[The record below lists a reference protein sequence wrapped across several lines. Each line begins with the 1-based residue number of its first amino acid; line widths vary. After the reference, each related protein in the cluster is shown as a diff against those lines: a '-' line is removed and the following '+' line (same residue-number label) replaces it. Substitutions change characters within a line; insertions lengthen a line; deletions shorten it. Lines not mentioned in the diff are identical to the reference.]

1 MSKYK
6 TLGNEKH
13 TIFVDIVPLKKEQ
26 YNEKKGTY
34 SRLSLGR
41 FSQFMFRLDGYLKK
55 RKQLDDFFKNRILFL
70 KRPKYKI
77 TPRHKLYRLYV
88 SDFHSHE
95 TSLHH
100 LIQELK
106 GAGSKDK
113 LELIISSNG
122 GSIEE
127 GRKLYNVMQDKF
139 YDRVVA
145 YLDNHGYSMGAVLF
159 CMAPKRV
166 VYPYSNLMFHNYKG
180 GAMGKGGEMVAKVEY
195 FDKLNTKFRH
205 DIVVKQGFLTE
216 DEYKNLLIGQDFW
229 MGTEE
234 MCQRGIAT
242 HVKVKGKEI
251 TAEAYLEQLKEL
263 KR

>member
-1 MSKYK
+1 MMGKHK

-13 TIFVDIVPLKKEQ
+13 TIFIDTIPIKREQ
-26 YNEKKGTY
+26 FNEKRECY
-34 SRLSLGR
+34 VRLSNRR
-41 FSQFMFRLDGYLKK
+41 FPQFMFRLDGYFKK
-55 RKQLDDFFKNRILFL
+55 RGWLDKIFSNRILFW
-70 KRPKYKI
+70 KRPTYKV

-88 SDFHSHE
+88 SEFHSHE

-106 GAGSKDK
+106 GASSKDK

-122 GSIEE
+122 GSIQE
-127 GRKLYNVMQDKF
+127 GRKFYNIIQDKF

-159 CMAPKRV
+159 CMASKRV

-180 GAMGKGGEMVAKVEY
+180 SAVGKGGEIVAKMEH

-216 DEYKNLLIGQDFW
+216 EEYKHLLIGQDFW
-229 MGTEE
+229 METEE

-242 HVKVKGKEI
+242 HVKVQGKEI
-251 TAEAYLEQLKEL
+251 TAEAYLEQLKG
-263 KR
+263 